1 MHKPGFGTWGPDPI
15 NSNPSPPPPPP
26 QKKKKKKKKSLD
38 SGPPPPLPLP
48 WKVFWIQASLHHFF
62 YQS

>member
-1 MHKPGFGTWGPDPI
+1 MHKPDFGTWGPDPL
-15 NSNPSPPPPPP
+15 NSNPSPPPPP
-26 QKKKKKKKKSLD
+26 QKKSLD
-38 SGPPPPLPLP
+38 SGPPPPPLPLP